1 MEKSISPN
9 YMNGYH
15 TTILH
20 EVAYEGQ
27 LEKTQLLLSHGADI
41 DAIDEEYRSMPLGLA
56 ARTRRWAGAEWATPL
71 APGTKGRLCV
81 PTCNSV

>member
-1 MEKSISPN
+1 LEKSISPN

-27 LEKTQLLLSHGADI
+27 LEKTQLLLSHGAAI

-56 ARTRRWAGAEWATPL
+56 ARTRRWPERNGLPL
-71 APGTKGRLCV
+71 
-81 PTCNSV
+81 

>member
-1 MEKSISPN
+1 
-9 YMNGYH
+9 MNGYH
-15 TTILH
+15 TTILN

-56 ARTRRWAGAEWATPL
+56 ARTRR
-71 APGTKGRLCV
+71 
-81 PTCNSV
+81 